1 MKIAA
6 RGFYFYIEVFIA
18 ILMLIVLLVVVKEN
32 PVSREEEF
40 IYYDMTPVLAN
51 LFMQKDINSGRMK
64 VAEPTEFK
72 LKPVEFE
79 LINEETG
86 EIEEYIFE
94 EEKIV
99 SLTTYAIF
107 NPDTGN
113 LEQTAYVA
121 QSEEDLLRLVLQ
133 EKRMSVSIS
142 MGKEDGQFSYKYFLQ
157 GYETD
162 RLVNLLY
169 IVNNEKSIVLQS
181 QIDNQV
187 VRELNPEKTLNNRQ
201 NILPLYIAFAGSLM
215 GFFIV
220 MSYIFLDKS
229 EGVIKAFAVTP
240 SSVGTYLLSKTGV
253 ILTTVL
259 LTSSVVTIPVMG
271 LAPNYLLF
279 YVFLI
284 VTTFAFAELG
294 LLISSFYES
303 IEKAFGALYLV
314 MVVLMLPAF
323 SYLIPSFDPV
333 FLRFFPTYPILEG
346 FKDIFLNIGDQAYV
360 LIYSLVFL
368 VAGCILFLL
377 ANMRFRKSLTV

>member
-1 MKIAA
+1 M
-6 RGFYFYIEVFIA
+6 
-18 ILMLIVLLVVVKEN
+18 
-32 PVSREEEF
+32 
-40 IYYDMTPVLAN
+40 
-51 LFMQKDINSGRMK
+51 
-64 VAEPTEFK
+64 
-72 LKPVEFE
+72 
-79 LINEETG
+79 
-86 EIEEYIFE
+86 
-94 EEKIV
+94 
-99 SLTTYAIF
+99 AIF

-121 QSEEDLLRLVLQ
+121 QSEEDLLGLVLQ

-333 FLRFFPTYPILEG
+333 ILRFFPTYPILEG